1 MSQWKNTDSAANSV
15 LWAPDLV
22 KVKAN
27 ASTQSTLFGNTTM
40 GNSSV
45 GPIPG
50 VAVGQFG
57 VDATEI
63 GVSAAAVALTYVT
76 VPGSGYTANA
86 TVTLTFANGTT
97 STSIVNAFA
106 NVSSG
111 TVGGS
116 ITQIKIANTTATTN
130 VNPTISIAAPT
141 AINIVANTNG
151 FSNTADTIKIST
163 ANTKFQAGDKVL
175 YLVPASNTAIAG
187 LTNNTSYYVTFANAT
202 EIAVSLTSGGTNVD
216 ITDARTTATGEVHT
230 LTGETAAGYVVIGGA
245 KNKGIPH
252 TGWVLRTEGSGG
264 RAGRVQYEV
273 LVAMGITSDAADDTI
288 LPDA

>member
-22 KVKAN
+22 KTKAN
-27 ASTQSTLFGNTTM
+27 TTTQSNIFGNTT
-40 GNSSV
+40 V
-45 GPIPG
+45 GAFIPG

-57 VDATEI
+57 VDTTEV
-63 GVSAAAVALTYVT
+63 GVGSAAVALTYVT

-86 TVTLTFANGTT
+86 TVTLTWANGTT

-116 ITQIKIANTTATTN
+116 ITQIKIADTSTKTT
-130 VNPTISIAAPT
+130 VNPTITIAAPT
-141 AINIVANTNG
+141 AINIVANTVGVNA
-151 FSNTADTIKIST
+151 TADTIKITT

-187 LTNNTSYYVTFANAT
+187 LTNNTSYFVTFANAT
-202 EIAVSLTSGGTNVD
+202 EIAVSTTLSGVNVD
-216 ITDARTTATGEVHT
+216 ITEARTTATGEVHT

-252 TGWVLRTEGSGG
+252 AGWVLRTEGTGG

-273 LVAMGITSDAADDTI
+273 LVASSTISSDAADDTI